1 MHKVLSFT
9 EYQKLV
15 GQPLQSEWLLMD
27 QQRISAFAEVTEDRQ
42 FIHIDPE
49 KAAQTPFKGT
59 IAHGLL
65 TLSVLPHL
73 VETTFPLLE
82 GMKLSINYGYNKIRF
97 LNPVPSGSHI
107 RANFLIK
114 SFEAIAED
122 KYQLVTDISVEI
134 EGLNKTALVAEW
146 ISIAVV

>member
-1 MHKVLSFT
+1 M
-9 EYQKLV
+9 
-15 GQPLQSEWLLMD
+15 
-27 QQRISAFAEVTEDRQ
+27 TEDRQ